1 MPKLITTAEL
11 KRLIDSPE
19 DVRKLAEELQ
29 EGVWKHDLSICRVV
43 AGWTGCHDWKC
54 HKCKQEWNMTKEQ
67 DIISPCSVP
76 DPIDKPLEVMAFE
89 ERWKAVANTNNW
101 LPTRMTVAQ
110 IAVPELFESIHPS
123 QYASITDCWYMS
135 TAPVTAWLLA
145 AFIAQ
150 GKIEI
155 AGGGR

>member
-19 DVRKLAEELQ
+19 LVKKLAEELQ
-29 EGVWKHDLSICRVV
+29 EGPWKHTWSSEQHD
-43 AGWTGCHDWKC
+43 GGCYCIKC
-54 HKCKQEWNMTKEQ
+54 MQEDFDADTT
-67 DIISPCSVP
+67 CSVP
-76 DPIDKPLEVMAFE
+76 DPITKPLEVMAFE

-101 LPTRMTVAQ
+101 LPARMTVAK